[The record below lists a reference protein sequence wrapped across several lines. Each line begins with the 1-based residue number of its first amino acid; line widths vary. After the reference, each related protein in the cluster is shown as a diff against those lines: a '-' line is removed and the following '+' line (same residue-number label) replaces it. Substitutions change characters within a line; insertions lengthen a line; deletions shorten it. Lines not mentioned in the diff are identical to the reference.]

1 MQPDNQ
7 DSDRLRREMMSLLR
21 AQMQALET
29 PGLSDMELTAC
40 YRRQEQ
46 VDELRDRL
54 THKSTVT
61 ESAP

>member
-7 DSDRLRREMMSLLR
+7 DYDRLRREMMSLLR
-21 AQMQALET
+21 AQMLALET
-29 PGLSDMELTAC
+29 PGLSDIELAAC
-40 YRRQEQ
+40 YRRQER
-46 VDELRDRL
+46 VDEVRARL

>member
-1 MQPDNQ
+1 VQPDNQ
-7 DSDRLRREMMSLLR
+7 DSDRLRREMIRLLR

-40 YRRQEQ
+40 YRRQER

-54 THKSTVT
+54 TQASPMT